1 MSHSIFEYALP
12 IYAFGLTYAQKLVA
26 DLGDARLCDQPVPG
40 RAMNHAAFTLGHL
53 AWVSEAGGNLL
64 NAPSLGMPD
73 RKELF
78 GMGSQPSSDRSIYPT
93 KAELLGWLEAG
104 HARLVEAVFETKAE
118 VFTQPAPERMRARFP
133 TMGSLILGLMTS
145 HEATH
150 LGQLSAWRRAL
161 GLPAVF

>member
-1 MSHSIFEYALP
+1 MFEYALP

-26 DLGDARLCDQPVPG
+26 DLGEAQLCAQPVPG
-40 RAMNHAAFTLGHL
+40 RTMNHAAFTLGHL

-64 NAPSLGMPD
+64 GAPPTSTPD
-73 RKELF
+73 RKDIF
-78 GMGSQPSSDRSIYPT
+78 GMGSTPSSDRAIYPS
-93 KAELLGWLEAG
+93 KAELLAWLEAG
-104 HARLVEAVFETKAE
+104 HARLVTAVQGAQPE
-118 VFTQPAPERMRARFP
+118 VFAHPAPERMRARFP

-161 GLPAVF
+161 GLPSVF